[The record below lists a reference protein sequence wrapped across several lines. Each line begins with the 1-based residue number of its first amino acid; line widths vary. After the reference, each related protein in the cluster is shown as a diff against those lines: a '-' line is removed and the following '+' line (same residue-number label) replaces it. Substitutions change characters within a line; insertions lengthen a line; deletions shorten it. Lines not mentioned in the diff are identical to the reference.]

1 MIQFSNLHKCFLTKW
16 IHHNTGAS
24 VFFSKIVQYK
34 QMDAQALE
42 HSGLK
47 LYEIDALN
55 S

>member
-1 MIQFSNLHKCFLTKW
+1 M
-16 IHHNTGAS
+16 NTSQHRGER
-24 VFFSKIVQYK
+24 FFSKIVQYK